1 MKFGAEWRCG
11 NCGKIYST
19 LELLRLEK
27 VKAFESDTDPNNQHG
42 FTSVCT
48 CGYRFHLDKFRIHD
62 NLKIKINSEDRD
74 VLVSTVDL
82 ELNHGYNK
90 DLWYETMIFVE
101 DTEGKDKIEC
111 YYQNRYETKN
121 EAIEDHNRLLN
132 LLKDGKYTIEDIDNE
147 KVLHITEI

>member
-1 MKFGAEWRCG
+1 MKFGAWRCG
-11 NCGKIYST
+11 NCGNIYNT
-19 LELLRLEK
+19 LELARLEK
-27 VKAFESDTDPNNQHG
+27 VKAVESDTDPNNQHG
-42 FTSVCT
+42 FTPVCT

-101 DTEGKDKIEC
+101 DAEGKDKIEC
-111 YYQNRYETKN
+111 DYENRYETKN
-121 EAIEDHNRLLN
+121 EAIEDHNRLLK
-132 LLKDGKYTIEDIDNE
+132 LLKDGKYAIEDINNK